1 MKHEYY
7 RLHAFV
13 AGGLLTIVVT
23 LQRLEFIDTR
33 LAAAFAIPLLVYLG
47 ISIFLVFKSFR
58 ESPEKSESPEAIR
71 AKSEG
76 KALKKMAKAK
86 AKQIKKSD

>member
-7 RLHAFV
+7 KLHAFV

-23 LQRLEFIDTR
+23 LQRLEFIGTGT
-33 LAAAFAIPLLVYLG
+33 AALFAVPLLVYLG
-47 ISIFLVFKSFR
+47 ASILLVFKSFK
-58 ESPEKSESPEAIR
+58 ETSKKSESPESIK
-71 AKSEG
+71 AKSEA
-76 KALKKMAKAK
+76 KALKKIAKAK